1 MEAVWFYEIVVTTGN
16 MHSVTTQ
23 KTIIRMH
30 TAGDISCPS
39 VLVMLYLSVDESGV

>member
-1 MEAVWFYEIVVTTGN
+1 MEAVCSYEIVGTTDNIRIVTT
-16 MHSVTTQ
+16 H

-30 TAGDISCPS
+30 TVVDISCPS